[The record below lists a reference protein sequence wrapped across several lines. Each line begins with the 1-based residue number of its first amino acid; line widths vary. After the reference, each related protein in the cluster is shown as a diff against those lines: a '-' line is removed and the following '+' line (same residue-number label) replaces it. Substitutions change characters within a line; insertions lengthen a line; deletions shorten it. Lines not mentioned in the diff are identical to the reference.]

1 MVRSNGL
8 LANEGRQV
16 LIRCAQSENGRLPV
30 LKFLTNSVVPFLEFR
45 NVLFKN
51 VPFLSE
57 WFLMS
62 ETNLSSMPS
71 YGPTVVQ
78 GGWHGS

>member
-30 LKFLTNSVVPFLEFR
+30 LKFLTNSVVLFLEFR

-62 ETNLSSMPS
+62 ETNL
-71 YGPTVVQ
+71 
-78 GGWHGS
+78 